1 MSTFLWLDT
10 SVLATMEDECS
21 APLQYMPFDVSM
33 STECIKK
40 SNKGSMA
47 NCEDVRQHCASDK
60 CKDNATGLTPTAEYD
75 PLLIPMSSSVRE
87 GDHVLLMFGDG
98 RHIFAHCVSSWRG
111 NNPPLK
117 ISKRSYST
125 SNLIG
130 LPYGTVLE
138 LDHV

>member
-1 MSTFLWLDT
+1 
-10 SVLATMEDECS
+10 MEGECC
-21 APLQYMPFDVSM
+21 APLQSVSVDVSM
-33 STECIKK
+33 PTEYIKK
-40 SNKGSMA
+40 SSNGSMA
-47 NCEDVRQHCASDK
+47 NHEDVRQHGASDQ
-60 CKDNATGLTPTAEYD
+60 CTEDATGLTPTAEYD

-111 NNPPLK
+111 SNPPLK

>member
-1 MSTFLWLDT
+1 MDDESTT
-10 SVLATMEDECS
+10 SSVSRLPVLLE
-21 APLQYMPFDVSM
+21 VSM
-33 STECIKK
+33 PTECIRE
-40 SNKGSMA
+40 SNKGSIA
-47 NCEDVRQHCASDK
+47 NDEDVGQHEASNN
-60 CKDNATGLTPTAEYD
+60 CKDNAAGLTPPAEYD
-75 PLLIPMSSSVRE
+75 PLLIPVSSTVRE